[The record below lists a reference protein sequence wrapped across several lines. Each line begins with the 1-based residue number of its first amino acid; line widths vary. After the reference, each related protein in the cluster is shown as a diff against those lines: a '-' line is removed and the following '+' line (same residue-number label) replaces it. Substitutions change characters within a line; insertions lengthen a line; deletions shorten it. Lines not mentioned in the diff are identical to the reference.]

1 MRTVPMAVSHTR
13 EVVRRGW
20 QIKIDQTFSSTGR
33 LGGVVLQIP
42 ETRQLGTEM
51 KSLFQR
57 AEQLAAQIADAARST
72 EQYETLKDEL
82 DRIND
87 KLSDLGA
94 GEEVVDFLLAVA
106 GQTATL
112 ENVTGEVRE
121 WLEERHSL
129 GRFKVAGRVLLVFKY
144 RLDV

>member
-1 MRTVPMAVSHTR
+1 M
-13 EVVRRGW
+13 E
-20 QIKIDQTFSSTGR
+20 
-33 LGGVVLQIP
+33 
-42 ETRQLGTEM
+42 
-51 KSLFQR
+51 SLFQR

-129 GRFKVAGRVLLVFKY
+129 GRFKVGL
-144 RLDV
+144 